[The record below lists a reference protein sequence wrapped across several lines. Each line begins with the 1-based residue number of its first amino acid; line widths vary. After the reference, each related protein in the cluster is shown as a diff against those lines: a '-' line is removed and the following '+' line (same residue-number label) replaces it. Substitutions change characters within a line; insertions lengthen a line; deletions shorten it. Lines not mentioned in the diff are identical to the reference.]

1 MGIESSMLHEFYCG
15 AKEHV

>member
-1 MGIESSMLHEFYCG
+1 MGSESSMLHEFYYG